1 MTKEENKL
9 KNFFAYPSAF
19 CGVIE
24 LFIFVRLA
32 AGKEGTKRRRQKASI
47 SHVPGR
53 KKRLWL
59 QIGSSFMGQLFSNA
73 LTVRNLSGD
82 RSSAYPKLLGTQ
94 SKMEPRRPMPKMRS
108 LSPYEPPTVR

>member
-53 KKRLWL
+53 KKETVAANWL
-59 QIGSSFMGQLFSNA
+59 KFYGTAFLECI
-73 LTVRNLSGD
+73 D
-82 RSSAYPKLLGTQ
+82 RSKFIWRQ
-94 SKMEPRRPMPKMRS
+94 KFC
-108 LSPYEPPTVR
+108 LS